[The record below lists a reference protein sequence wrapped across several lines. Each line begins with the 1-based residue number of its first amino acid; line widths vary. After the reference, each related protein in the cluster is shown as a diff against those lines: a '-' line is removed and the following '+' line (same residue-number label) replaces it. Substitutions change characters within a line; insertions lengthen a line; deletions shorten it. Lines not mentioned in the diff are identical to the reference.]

1 MSLPRLCLLVRLN
14 FVAPLP
20 FTVTKPDFN
29 LLICTLQRLDT
40 VLQSVHRKP
49 LVDDQL
55 LDRAD
60 VRPGTVV
67 WGGGGGRWGGRLEI
81 LCLLHVTKLCLDFV
95 VFCSGLEFTGN
106 SLTGFIV
113 STISLLTRLA

>member
-55 LDRAD
+55 LDRAE

-67 WGGGGGRWGGRLEI
+67 WGGGGGRWGGRA
-81 LCLLHVTKLCLDFV
+81 
-95 VFCSGLEFTGN
+95 GN
-106 SLTGFIV
+106 SLSSARDQVMFGFHCV
-113 STISLLTRLA
+113 L